1 MRRLLCLML
10 AAVLMVSHGTMGAAV
25 PHAHVQL
32 DGGHHHAEDADHHL
46 SDANAVAD
54 HDGKSGQDGDAD
66 SDAGVPGHVHLV
78 AGLDRVS
85 SAGDLPRHIISVAPL
100 PAAMRQ
106 LVSRE
111 VAPLLEPPTA

>member
-1 MRRLLCLML
+1 MRRLLCLIL

-32 DGGHHHAEDADHHL
+32 DGGQHHAEDADHQF
-46 SDANAVAD
+46 SEANALAD

-85 SAGDLPRHIISVAPL
+85 STGDLSRDIISVAPL

-111 VAPLLEPPTA
+111 VAPLLEPPTP